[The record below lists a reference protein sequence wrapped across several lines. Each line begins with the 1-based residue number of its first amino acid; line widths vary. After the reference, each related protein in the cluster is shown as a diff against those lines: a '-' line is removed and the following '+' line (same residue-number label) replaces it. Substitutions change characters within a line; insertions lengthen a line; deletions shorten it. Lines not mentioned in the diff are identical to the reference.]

1 MLDHILVPLDG
12 SPVAECV
19 IPHMFSLAS
28 AFKSHI
34 TLLRVLEKP
43 EQALSVD
50 PLDWHIKK
58 AAASTYL
65 DNIESQISGSGLPV
79 EKVLLEGHAA
89 ELIVDYAQTHSPDL
103 LLLSTH

>member
-1 MLDHILVPLDG
+1 MTMLDHMLVPLDG

-43 EQALSVD
+43 EQAQSVD

-65 DNIESQISGSGLPV
+65 DQIESRLNESGLTAD
-79 EKVLLEGHAA
+79 KVLLEGRAA

-103 LLLSTH
+103 L